1 MLAIYNIWM
10 NIVESFYYKKQQH
23 NNLKLEVTT
32 IEG

>member
-1 MLAIYNIWM
+1 M